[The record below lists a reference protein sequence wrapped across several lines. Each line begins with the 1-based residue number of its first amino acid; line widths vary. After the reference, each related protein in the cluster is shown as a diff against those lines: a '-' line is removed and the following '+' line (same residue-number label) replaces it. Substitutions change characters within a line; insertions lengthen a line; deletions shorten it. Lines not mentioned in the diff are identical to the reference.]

1 MWKLEALILLVPK
14 AVKLPTQEKKI
25 PDGDQ
30 KKKPVFMGMPVCGGQ
45 LWGLSV
51 LTFVESWYL
60 QQTGFNVTD
69 VGLKSQRAFLQKKTS
84 VCLTRSLNFLKVPGW
99 VKSPL
104 ILCSNLHLSP
114 CQKVSPKESEIK
126 CSSRQL
132 MAFMTQIEICIW
144 NHKIMQNQE
153 PNLRSIG
160 KIAWG
165 NKKLNNR
172 VENTFPFTWS
182 GGSSGTF

>member
-1 MWKLEALILLVPK
+1 
-14 AVKLPTQEKKI
+14 
-25 PDGDQ
+25 
-30 KKKPVFMGMPVCGGQ
+30 MGIRR
-45 LWGLSV
+45 
-51 LTFVESWYL
+51 
-60 QQTGFNVTD
+60 
-69 VGLKSQRAFLQKKTS
+69 KSQFSWWCQSVEDSCEAYLSSLLWRLDTCSKQVSMSQMLVWKAKEHFYKKNS